1 MQKVK
6 LAAHRGYSS
15 AYPENTMLA
24 FKEALKLD
32 IDMLEIDLHMTKDGE
47 IVMMHDS
54 AVDRTT
60 DGTGFVKD
68 KTLDEIRL
76 LDAGIRKDLKFKG
89 ERVPLFKEFLE
100 LLKGFPD
107 TEVNVEMKDYPEER
121 GKDAFISCDRIIS
134 LLEEYGMADRIYI
147 NCWSGEILE
156 YIFKKYGGKYRLHG
170 YFPARLMFGDYDR
183 ETIYNKLFCACIFD
197 VKNETGGWTDMHV
210 KENYDYL
217 KSIGVEPWVCFNP
230 DTIENDKRAF
240 ENGALGFTCND
251 PLLAGKILDVIG
263 ARKLK

>member
-134 LLEEYGMADRIYI
+134 LLEEYGMADGIY
-147 NCWSGEILE
+147 
-156 YIFKKYGGKYRLHG
+156 
-170 YFPARLMFGDYDR
+170 
-183 ETIYNKLFCACIFD
+183 
-197 VKNETGGWTDMHV
+197 V
-210 KENYDYL
+210 
-217 KSIGVEPWVCFNP
+217 IGVEPWVCVNP